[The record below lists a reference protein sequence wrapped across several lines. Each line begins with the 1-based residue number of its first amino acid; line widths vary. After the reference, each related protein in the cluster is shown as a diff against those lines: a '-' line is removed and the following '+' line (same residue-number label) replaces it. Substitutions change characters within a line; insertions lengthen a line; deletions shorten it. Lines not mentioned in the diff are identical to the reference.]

1 MEEMMRNEEIMDV
14 VEEVVPTSGSG
25 LGTKILGGAI
35 IAGAVIA
42 GYKLV
47 KKYWPKKETNYVEP
61 NVDMSHKVSNDEYV
75 VEAIEVED
83 LNEKLK

>member
-47 KKYWPKKETNYVEP
+47 KKYWCIGDTQ
-61 NVDMSHKVSNDEYV
+61 
-75 VEAIEVED
+75 EALTLYIG
-83 LNEKLK
+83 NCFP